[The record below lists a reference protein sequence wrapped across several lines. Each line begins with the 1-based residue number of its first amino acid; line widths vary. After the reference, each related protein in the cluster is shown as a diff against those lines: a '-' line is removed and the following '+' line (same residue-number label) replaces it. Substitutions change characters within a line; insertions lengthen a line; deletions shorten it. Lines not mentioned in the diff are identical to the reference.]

1 MTGLRMRS
9 PNSPNRIV
17 SYIGH
22 RAICGKSST
31 EVREGDTL
39 CKRIPGLAVLKA
51 IEYVEDKIL
60 GPQEGPN
67 PVGQCH
73 EILIFCKWV
82 RTNAHI
88 SGYMSQQLSCQSIL
102 IRE

>member
-22 RAICGKSST
+22 RALCGKSST

-39 CKRIPGLAVLKA
+39 CKQIPGLAVLKA
-51 IEYVEDKIL
+51 IEYVVDKIL
-60 GPQEGPN
+60 GPLQERPN
-67 PVGQCH
+67 PVVH
-73 EILIFCKWV
+73 EIFIFCKWV
-82 RTNAHI
+82 RTKAHVF
-88 SGYMSQQLSCQSIL
+88 GYMSQQLSCQSIL